1 METKK
6 PIINHV
12 VAELFNI
19 NEDMLFDYASL
30 EISVE
35 ELILRLNLKVV
46 KKDKY
51 DFSPQG
57 TTAFF
62 ILSSSHL
69 AVHTWPENKYLH
81 LDLIT
86 CQSLPG
92 KEELNEI
99 LSEIFKVKREQVRVR
114 EIPYD

>member
-1 METKK
+1 MEAKK

-12 VAELFNI
+12 VAELFNVEE
-19 NEDMLFDYASL
+19 NMLFDYISL
-30 EISVE
+30 ESSVE
-35 ELILRLNLKVV
+35 KLVLRLNLKVV

-69 AVHTWPENKYLH
+69 AVHTWPENNYLH
-81 LDLIT
+81 LDLLT
-86 CQSLPG
+86 CQSLPS
-92 KEELNEI
+92 KEELKEI
-99 LSEIFKVKREQVRVR
+99 LSEIFKTKEIKVR

>member
-1 METKK
+1 MERKK
-6 PIINHV
+6 PIINQV
-12 VAELFNI
+12 VVELTGV
-19 NEDMLFDYASL
+19 NEDLLIDYNSL
-30 EISVE
+30 EKAVE
-35 ELILRLNLKVV
+35 EFIEKLDLKVV

-51 DFSPQG
+51 DFSPKG

-69 AVHTWPENKYLH
+69 AVHTWPENNYLH

-86 CQSLPG
+86 CQKIPG
-92 KEELNEI
+92 KDKLKKI
-99 LSEIFKVKREQVRVR
+99 LSELFKITEKEIKVR

>member
-6 PIINHV
+6 PVINHV
-12 VAELFNI
+12 VAELFNVGE
-19 NEDMLFDYASL
+19 NMLFDYASL
-30 EISVE
+30 EKSVE
-35 ELILRLNLKVV
+35 KLVSSLNLKVV

-69 AVHTWPENKYLH
+69 AVHTWPENNYLH
-81 LDLIT
+81 LDLVT
-86 CQSLPG
+86 CQALPSTT
-92 KEELNEI
+92 ELKKI
-99 LSEIFKVKREQVRVR
+99 LSEIFKTKEIEVR
-114 EIPYD
+114 EILYD

>member
-1 METKK
+1 MKTKK
-6 PIINHV
+6 PIINHM
-12 VAELFNI
+12 VAELFYVAEN
-19 NEDMLFDYASL
+19 LLRDYTSL
-30 EISVE
+30 ENSVE
-35 ELILRLNLKVV
+35 ELISKLGLKVV

-69 AVHTWPENKYLH
+69 AVHTWPENNYLH

-86 CQSLPG
+86 CQELPSTA
-92 KEELNEI
+92 ELKKI
-99 LSEIFKVKREQVRVR
+99 LSEIFKVKKEQVRVR

>member
-12 VAELFNI
+12 VAELLNVGE
-19 NEDMLFDYASL
+19 NMLFDYTSL
-30 EISVE
+30 EKSVE
-35 ELILRLNLKVV
+35 KLVSSLNLKVV

-69 AVHTWPENKYLH
+69 AVHTWPENNYLH
-81 LDLIT
+81 LDLVT
-86 CQSLPG
+86 CQALPSTT
-92 KEELNEI
+92 ELKKI
-99 LSEIFKVKREQVRVR
+99 LSEIFKTKEVEVR
-114 EIPYD
+114 EILYD